1 MVAASASGGKQ
12 QHVPSKPTK
21 LAEADPGRFDDL
33 FDTNLKLLYD
43 YKREQG
49 KCLSWPYA
57 CVMNESV
64 RAQLGRVRLVYAGKK
79 HSHFGT
85 STSL

>member
-1 MVAASASGGKQ
+1 MIAAQASGGKQ
-12 QHVPSKPTK
+12 QHVPSK
-21 LAEADPGRFDDL
+21 LAEVDSGRFDDL

-49 KCLSWPYA
+49 KCFSWLYA
-57 CVMNESV
+57 CMSESV
-64 RAQLGRVRLVYAGKK
+64 RAHLGRVRLVYAAKE
-79 HSHFGT
+79 HSYFGT